1 MSKLLSIIIPVY
13 NNSKYLKR
21 CFESVLKLD
30 SNDIEIIIIDDGST
44 DGSSEICDLYEA
56 KNDNVIVKHIE
67 NSGVSRA
74 RNLGINLANSK
85 YIMFLDSDDYFN
97 IEELKNILVTIKE
110 QYYDIYICNYS
121 YIDMN
126 GRTIYNSNNK
136 DGEITNI
143 DACNGLIFGKL
154 CFAIGSIIVNSNI
167 SKCIMFNEQC
177 RYGEDT
183 EYIYKCLINSKKLIV
198 LNSCIYNYINNSDSA
213 MNTITTDRFD
223 VVFARIRFYNYVC
236 SNFPQYKELEDNLIK
251 YNIPEAIAQLII
263 NLPYEGIK
271 YKPLS
276 SYMNEKGINNVID
289 DLLAINIYP
298 EFKCVFQEWKKG
310 NFKFFLKRRFK
321 CIKDTTKHSMYLM
334 LKKLRWI

>member
-1 MSKLLSIIIPVY
+1 
-13 NNSKYLKR
+13 
-21 CFESVLKLD
+21 
-30 SNDIEIIIIDDGST
+30 
-44 DGSSEICDLYEA
+44 
-56 KNDNVIVKHIE
+56 
-67 NSGVSRA
+67 
-74 RNLGINLANSK
+74 
-85 YIMFLDSDDYFN
+85 
-97 IEELKNILVTIKE
+97 
-110 QYYDIYICNYS
+110 
-121 YIDMN
+121 MN
-126 GRTIYNSNNK
+126 GRTIYYSNNK

-183 EYIYKCLINSKKLIV
+183 EYIYKCLINSTKLIV

-251 YNIPEAIAQLII
+251 YNIPEAIAQLIT

-276 SYMNEKGINNVID
+276 SYMNEKGINNMIE

-334 LKKLRWI
+334 LKKL